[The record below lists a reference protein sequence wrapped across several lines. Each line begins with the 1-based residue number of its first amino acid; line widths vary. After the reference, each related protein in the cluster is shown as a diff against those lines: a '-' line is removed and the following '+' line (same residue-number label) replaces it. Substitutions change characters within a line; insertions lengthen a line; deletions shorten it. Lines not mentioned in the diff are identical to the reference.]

1 MTKSDKLEQ
10 ICIFVV
16 QTLNADKIDMDL
28 QMPASKQ
35 EGLSNTLVLTV
46 VVALSLVVA
55 YAWLTSRTPEEVI
68 LPEVPV
74 LNSVTKQV
82 EVPIELTPLPAP
94 SEELARSYRL
104 QGELPTLSGSDEP
117 FKAHL
122 RLLAGALPVSWLNG
136 DQILQKIV
144 VQVDNVSRG
153 ELIYQHS
160 PLVAPSG
167 SLSVI
172 ETEDEEVY
180 LLDTSSYARYNLYAD
195 FMANLNQELLL
206 AFYSYYEPLLDQA
219 YIKLG
224 NEPGAFRAVF
234 AQALEVVQGAPL
246 VEGEVRLTRPLLSFE
261 FEDQSLENLTMVE
274 KQLIRMGPENT
285 LKIQTALQPLLALIS
300 R

>member
-1 MTKSDKLEQ
+1 MK
-10 ICIFVV
+10 
-16 QTLNADKIDMDL
+16 A
-28 QMPASKQ
+28 ARKQ
-35 EGLSNTLVLTV
+35 EGLSNTLVLTA
-46 VVALSLVVA
+46 VVALTLVVA
-55 YAWLTSRTPEEVI
+55 YAWLSSRTPEEVI
-68 LPEVPV
+68 QLEVPTITPV
-74 LNSVTKQV
+74 ITQI
-82 EVPIELTPLPAP
+82 ERPIELAPLPAP
-94 SEELARSYRL
+94 TEEIARSYRL
-104 QGELPTLSGSDEP
+104 QGELPSLSESDEA
-117 FKAHL
+117 FKSHL

-160 PLVAPSG
+160 PLIAPSG

-172 ETEDEEVY
+172 ETDDEELF

-206 AFYSYYEPLLDQA
+206 AFYRYYEPLLDQA

-234 AQALEVVQGAPL
+234 AQALEVVQATPL
-246 VEGEVRLTRPLLSFE
+246 VEGEIRLTRPLLSYE
-261 FEDQSLENLTMVE
+261 FEDQNLENLTMVE

-285 LKIQTALQPLLALIS
+285 LKIQSALQPLLTLIA